1 MRLFKSSTF
10 MPVFFID
17 YRTHLLAQSAI
28 GAFVFINFRIP
39 KSFNINMKF
48 DGLVDTHIPTSI
60 ASTTFG
66 FIGLGLIGGS
76 IAKGIKRACPTARIM
91 AYMRTRAKLE
101 QAKEDGIVDVILDG
115 IGEPLLECDIIFLC
129 TPVEYNAQ
137 YLTQIRPFLKP
148 GALITDVGSTKED
161 IHRVVTTLH
170 MEEFFVGGHPMA
182 GSEKTGY
189 ENSTDHLLENAY
201 YIVTPT
207 AKTKQEDAD
216 RLVEIARSIGSI
228 PIVLDYHEHDR
239 IVAAISHLPHL
250 IASSLVNLVKD
261 SDNQNELMKRLAAGG
276 FKDITRIASSSPE
289 MWEQICMTNT
299 GNIIDMMEHYIA
311 SLTQIL
317 DSLKQHRGDDIYELF
332 DTSRT
337 YRNSISESRKGSVT
351 PEYSFTV
358 DIVDEPGAISTLSC
372 ILSARGI
379 SIGNIG
385 INHNREQGE
394 GALKIVFYNKESME
408 QAWAQL
414 KKYNYELIPKH

>member
-1 MRLFKSSTF
+1 
-10 MPVFFID
+10 
-17 YRTHLLAQSAI
+17 
-28 GAFVFINFRIP
+28 
-39 KSFNINMKF
+39 MK
-48 DGLVDTHIPTSI
+48 D
-60 ASTTFG
+60 TTFG

-76 IAKGIKRACPTARIM
+76 IARGIKRTYPDARIM
-91 AYMRTRAKLE
+91 AYMRTRAKLD
-101 QAKEDGIVDVILDG
+101 QAKADGIVDVILDG
-115 IGEPLLECDIIFLC
+115 IGEPLQECDIIFLC
-129 TPVEYNAQ
+129 TPVEYNAE
-137 YLTQIRPFLKP
+137 YLSKIRPFVKP

-161 IHRVVTTLH
+161 IHRAVTALD
-170 MEEFFVGGHPMA
+170 MEDIFVGGHPMA

-201 YIVTPT
+201 YIITPT
-207 AKTKQEDAD
+207 TKSRKEDTDRIVEVAKT
-216 RLVEIARSIGSI
+216 IGSI

-261 SDNQNELMKRLAAGG
+261 SDNPEGLMKRLAAGG

-299 GNIIDMMEHYIA
+299 DNIIDMMEHYIT
-311 SLTQIL
+311 SLNQIL
-317 DSLKQHRGDDIYELF
+317 DSLKERRGADIHELF
-332 DTSRT
+332 DTSRI
-337 YRNSISESRKGSVT
+337 YRNSISENRKGSLA

-394 GALKIVFYNKESME
+394 GALRIVFYDENSMQ

-414 KKYNYELIPKH
+414 KKYNYELIPKR

>member
-1 MRLFKSSTF
+1 
-10 MPVFFID
+10 
-17 YRTHLLAQSAI
+17 
-28 GAFVFINFRIP
+28 
-39 KSFNINMKF
+39 MK
-48 DGLVDTHIPTSI
+48 D
-60 ASTTFG
+60 TTFG

-76 IAKGIKRACPTARIM
+76 IARGIKRACPAARIM

-332 DTSRT
+332 DTSRI

-379 SIGNIG
+379 SICNIG

-394 GALKIVFYNKESME
+394 GALKIVFYDEASMQ

>member
-1 MRLFKSSTF
+1 
-10 MPVFFID
+10 
-17 YRTHLLAQSAI
+17 
-28 GAFVFINFRIP
+28 
-39 KSFNINMKF
+39 MK
-48 DGLVDTHIPTSI
+48 D
-60 ASTTFG
+60 TTFG

-76 IAKGIKRACPTARIM
+76 IARGIKRTSPDARIM
-91 AYMRTRAKLE
+91 AYMRTRAKLD
-101 QAKEDGIVDVILDG
+101 QAKADGIVDVILDG
-115 IGEPLLECDIIFLC
+115 IGEPLQECDIIFLC
-129 TPVEYNAQ
+129 TPVEYNAE
-137 YLTQIRPFLKP
+137 YLSKIRPFVKP

-161 IHRVVTTLH
+161 IHRAVTALD
-170 MEEFFVGGHPMA
+170 MEDIFVGGHPMA

-201 YIVTPT
+201 YIITPT
-207 AKTKQEDAD
+207 TKSRKEDTDRIVEVAKT
-216 RLVEIARSIGSI
+216 IGSI

-261 SDNQNELMKRLAAGG
+261 SDNPEGLMKRLAAGG

-299 GNIIDMMEHYIA
+299 DNIIDMMEHYIT
-311 SLTQIL
+311 SLNQIL
-317 DSLKQHRGDDIYELF
+317 DSLKERRGADIHEFF
-332 DTSRT
+332 DTSRI
-337 YRNSISESRKGSVT
+337 YRNSISENRKGSLA

-394 GALKIVFYNKESME
+394 GALKIVFYDENSMQ

-414 KKYNYELIPKH
+414 KKYNYELIPKR